1 MAGSVLSNSGRKGR
15 ERCGKK
21 AVKDLDDFTDIL
33 RIDQNCILCIASY
46 VTTYRDSRDSESRE
60 NRAIEVALLDRLPRY
75 KNSIIIF
82 IKCRVYGRDSMTYIY
97 YWNHVLR
104 FFASVACLR
113 FRVGQ

>member
-1 MAGSVLSNSGRKGR
+1 MYR
-15 ERCGKK
+15 ELCYN
-21 AVKDLDDFTDIL
+21 VSL
-33 RIDQNCILCIASY
+33 RQYICKH
-46 VTTYRDSRDSESRE
+46 DSRDSESRE
-60 NRAIEVALLDRLPRY
+60 NRAIEVAFLDRLPRY
-75 KNSIIIF
+75 KDSIIIF